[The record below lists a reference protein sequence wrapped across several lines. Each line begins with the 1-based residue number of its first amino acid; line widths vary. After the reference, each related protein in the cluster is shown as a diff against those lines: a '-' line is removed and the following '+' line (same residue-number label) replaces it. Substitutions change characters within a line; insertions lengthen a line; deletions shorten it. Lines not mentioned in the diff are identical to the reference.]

1 MRLAFLSIC
10 GMPWGGSEE
19 LWSSTAL
26 EALAK
31 GHEVLV
37 SVYGWPETPP
47 RIRELRDKGARVI
60 LRRRYYPV
68 PARRLRKKL
77 WNVFLPEGR
86 KSTYHDYLEDFKPR
100 HILFSLA
107 GGSEI
112 ASDPGD
118 MMVFVRQTGIPF
130 SVMYHSLTPGYV
142 YPEDLADNM
151 RAVVSK
157 AAHSLFTSQYQAD
170 IYRSQLHHPIGNA
183 VVLDHAVRRIDAA
196 PMPESTG
203 PVRMCLIGSL
213 VQRWKGQD
221 IAIAVLSSSRWCERQ
236 WTLDI
241 YGTGE
246 DRDRLMEQVSRAGL
260 SDRISFPGYAEDIEG
275 ILASHHLVLIPSRQD
290 SGPIVLFEAMQAARP
305 VVGTPMGA
313 MPERIADGV
322 NGFLSQTLD
331 EEGFAAALE
340 RAWDARGRWPEMGS
354 RARTDIQA
362 RLDPN
367 PQKTLLKL
375 ITG

>member
-26 EALAK
+26 EALSQ

-37 SVYGWPETPP
+37 SVYGWPEMPT
-47 RIRELRDKGARVI
+47 RIRELQDKGARVI
-60 LRRRYYPV
+60 LRRRYYPG
-68 PARRLRKKL
+68 PGRRLRKKL
-77 WNVFLPEGR
+77 WNTFLPRGR
-86 KSTYHDYLEDFKPR
+86 KTTYHDYLEDFKPQ

-107 GGSEI
+107 GGNEI

-118 MMVFVRQTGIPF
+118 MMLFVRQTRIPF
-130 SVMYHSLTPGYV
+130 SVMYHSLTKGYT
-142 YPEDLADNM
+142 YPDDLAENM
-151 RAVVSK
+151 RSVISK
-157 AAHSLFTSQYQAD
+157 AAHSFFTSQYQAD
-170 IYRSQLHHPIGNA
+170 LYRSQLRHLIGNA

-196 PMPESTG
+196 PLPEMTG

-221 IAIAVLSSSRWCERQ
+221 IAIAALSSPRWLERQ

-246 DRDRLMEQVSRAGL
+246 DRDRLVEQVLKASL
-260 SDRISFPGYAEDIEG
+260 SDRVSFRGYGEDIEG
-275 ILASHHLVLIPSRQD
+275 ILATHHLVLIPSRQD

-313 MPERIADGV
+313 MPDRIQEGV
-322 NGFLSQTLD
+322 NGFLSPTICD
-331 EEGFAAALE
+331 KGFAAALE
-340 RAWDARGRWPEMGS
+340 KAWDAQERWHEIGC
-354 RARTDIQA
+354 RARKDILA
-362 RLDPN
+362 RLDPY

-375 ITG
+375 ISG

>member
-26 EALAK
+26 EALAQ

-37 SVYGWPETPP
+37 SVYDWPETPP
-47 RIRELRDKGARVI
+47 RIRELREKGARVI
-60 LRRRYYPV
+60 LRRRYYPGPV
-68 PARRLRKKL
+68 RRLRKKL
-77 WNVFLPEGR
+77 WNIFLPEGR
-86 KSTYHDYLEDFKPR
+86 KATYHDYLKDFKPS

-107 GGSEI
+107 GGNEI

-118 MMVFVRQTGIPF
+118 LMVFVRQTGIPF

-142 YPEDLADNM
+142 YPEGLAENM
-151 RAVVSK
+151 RVLVSK

-170 IYRSQLHHPIGNA
+170 LYRSQLSHPIGNA
-183 VVLDHAVRRIDAA
+183 VVLDHAVRRMDAA
-196 PMPESTG
+196 PMPDMSG

-221 IAIAVLSSSRWCERQ
+221 IAIGVLSSSIWSARQ

-246 DRDRLMEQVSRAGL
+246 DGDRLLEQVSRAGL
-260 SDRISFPGYAEDIEG
+260 SDRVSFPGYAEDIES

-290 SGPIVLFEAMQAARP
+290 SGPIVFFEAMQAARP

-313 MPERIADGV
+313 MPERIQDGV
-322 NGFLSQTLD
+322 NGFLSPTIDQ
-331 EEGFAAALE
+331 EGFAAALE
-340 RAWDARGRWPEMGS
+340 KAWDARERWADMGC
-354 RARTDIQA
+354 RARKDILA
-362 RLDPN
+362 RLDPY

-375 ITG
+375 IVG